1 MNKSLGRLFAAT
13 ISLLL
18 VGTAWAQPERRQE
31 RLQDRDRNPDQS
43 AQAGPQDRPPPDDQQ
58 AMDQPPVDREKLKEE
73 LTRRLEETK
82 RTQARLEQALARLN
96 DGGDPADIRRETMP
110 GRFRDRLRRGV
121 RDNAPGLD
129 RPVDPQDNRPR
140 SEPGNPPRGPQGP
153 GPKGD
158 RALTPED
165 RDRMLKFLDQHMPRI
180 GNRFREAMKDN
191 PQIAE
196 GLLNRLA
203 PKFRELEA
211 TENSQPELFKLK
223 VEDVRA
229 AITLQETARSWR
241 IKLRDKN
248 ATDDD
253 KRQAREAISGAVSSQ
268 YDARAALREHE
279 LKMLEHRM
287 SEAKQEIDD
296 MRTKRDQRINEEV
309 DRWISDLSAREPKR
323 DDR

>member
-1 MNKSLGRLFAAT
+1 MNASHGKLLAAT

-18 VGTAWAQPERRQE
+18 VGAAWAQPERRQE
-31 RLQDRDRNPDQS
+31 RAGNKDRGPDQ
-43 AQAGPQDRPPPDDQQ
+43 AVQPGPQDRPPPEDRE
-58 AMDQPPVDREKLKEE
+58 AMGQPPIDREKLKEE

-96 DGGDPADIRRETMP
+96 EGGDPAEVRRETMP
-110 GRFRDRLRRGV
+110 GRFRDRLRRGG

-129 RPVDPQDNRPR
+129 RPIDAPR
-140 SEPGNPPRGPQGP
+140 GEPGNPPRGPQGP

-158 RALTPED
+158 RAALTPED
-165 RDRMLKFLDQHMPRI
+165 RERMLKFLDEHMPRI
-180 GNRFREAMKDN
+180 GARFREAIKDN

-211 TENSQPELFKLK
+211 TEHSQPELFKLK

-229 AITLQETARSWR
+229 AMTLQETARSWR
-241 IKLRDKN
+241 VKLRDKN

-253 KRQAREAISGAVSSQ
+253 KRQAGEAIRGAVAAQ
-268 YDARAALREHE
+268 YDARAALREQE
-279 LKMLEHRM
+279 LKMLENRIG
-287 SEAKQEIDD
+287 EAKREIDD
-296 MRTKRDQRINEEV
+296 MHAKRDQRINDEV
-309 DRWISDLSAREPKR
+309 DRWINDLLAREPKR